1 MESLQRDSV
10 EVRAKYG
17 GAMNRGSRARAKLI
31 ASEYNAD
38 GHTVTEADRVSQCSL
53 ATEGA

>member
-1 MESLQRDSV
+1 MRV
-10 EVRAKYG
+10 KYG
-17 GAMNRGSRARAKLI
+17 GVMNRGSRARAKLI